1 MAYSMAFALRGLAS
15 LSSRLSTWKQGYK
28 IVTVA
33 NNFERERGL
42 RLVSFF
48 QSARQWTSLQGLL
61 CRYRSD
67 SVVEGGKKQKGVAT
81 EKSPVSTAIPMGYA
95 DEYFHHVHRWRPG
108 DPSKRTVVY
117 LWLGTAKFI
126 TACIARVIILCFIY
140 TMMPSADVLAE
151 ASTEVSL
158 DSIPEGTTVSVKWR
172 GKPVFIRHRT
182 DGDIEKARHDDN
194 ADLRDPQPDESR
206 VEDPHWLVVIGICT
220 HLGCIPIADAGDYGG
235 WFCPCHGSHYDVS
248 GRIRKGPAPSNLEIP
263 PYKFTEDGKMIIG

>member
-1 MAYSMAFALRGLAS
+1 MAFALRGLVGFANRANA
-15 LSSRLSTWKQGYK
+15 LKQGYRFLSL
-28 IVTVA
+28 A
-33 NNFERERGL
+33 RSLERNGEMGL
-42 RLVSFF
+42 RLVSSSNPRAGQWSNNSI
-48 QSARQWTSLQGLL
+48 QSLL
-61 CRYRSD
+61 SRYLSD
-67 SVVEGGKKQKGVAT
+67 SVVEGGKRQTEVAT
-81 EKSPVSTAIPMGYA
+81 GRSSTSTAIPMGYA

-117 LWLGTAKFI
+117 LWL
-126 TACIARVIILCFIY
+126 
-140 TMMPSADVLAE
+140 DVLAE

-158 DSIPEGTTVSVKWR
+158 DSVPEGSTVSVKWR
-172 GKPVFIRHRT
+172 GKPVFIRHRSEA
-182 DGDIEKARHDDN
+182 DIAKAKQDDH
-194 ADLRDPQPDESR
+194 ADLRDPQLDESR